1 MMKTIDQKH
10 LRMAEIIKTNAKL
23 GVEESFIS
31 LKTGDV
37 STEEFEGYQ
46 WVIESHKVYEIC
58 AKRYLDI
65 DDTELIILIARS
77 LENLQMVLTSLGS
90 M

>member
-1 MMKTIDQKH
+1 MIKTIDQKH
-10 LRMAEIIKTNAKL
+10 LSMAYQIKSNAKL

-46 WVIESHKVYEIC
+46 WVIESQKVYEIC
-58 AKRYLDI
+58 AKNDLDI
-65 DDTELIILIARS
+65 DDEKLINLIARS
-77 LENLQMVLTSLGS
+77 LENLQMVLTSIGS